1 MLMYNLGSPFLGSD
15 ASDWVL
21 ARENPWQ
28 GGPPMI
34 PIEDPSLSVARTIR
48 DTPVG
53 PNLIKSATTA
63 FDVGKL
69 RLWVFILPSE
79 FGILFDNFHTMR
91 CCRLIWRDG
100 DFVGAE
106 FES

>member
-1 MLMYNLGSPFLGSD
+1 
-15 ASDWVL
+15 L
-21 ARENPWQ
+21 A
-28 GGPPMI
+28 
-34 PIEDPSLSVARTIR
+34 
-48 DTPVG
+48 
-53 PNLIKSATTA
+53 NLIKSATTA